1 MRIATCGAAAVIAA
15 LAMVSFVPA
24 ALAERDVTNPLTGEV
39 VVQTFSRAP
48 SNRELAKAGQK
59 LAVKSLEKALALN
72 PTFYTES
79 PVACFNIGVMY
90 LNARDAAKAKLFLR
104 KCLELDPGHQGA
116 RKLLQGLGT

>member
-1 MRIATCGAAAVIAA
+1 MRIATCGAAAAIAV

-59 LAVKSLEKALALN
+59 LAVKSLEKALA
-72 PTFYTES
+72 
-79 PVACFNIGVMY
+79 
-90 LNARDAAKAKLFLR
+90 DAAPAQVEKLAR
-104 KCLELDPGHQGA
+104 CLAGG
-116 RKLLQGLGT
+116 K